1 MLKDVVGYLRNTI
14 ALPLR
19 YTRKPSRVSML
30 FAELASG
37 DAALAKFHSH
47 NFVEGAPKNVRL
59 CNIHPGPLVTLTVAT
74 HRRTKRTVVRSQ
86 GAAIITL
93 VT

>member
-1 MLKDVVGYLRNTI
+1 MLKDVVGYLRSTI

-37 DAALAKFHSH
+37 DAALAEFHSH
-47 NFVEGAPKNVRL
+47 NFVEGAPKIGVWDLSQYL
-59 CNIHPGPLVTLTVAT
+59 CFSREKGGRVMTTREVAE
-74 HRRTKRTVVRSQ
+74 
-86 GAAIITL
+86 GLCIA
-93 VT
+93 